1 MLRSIQRHVVLK
13 DTVMLKMPVYMEC
26 YSFLLI
32 KQMAKKTRKSRKSRR
47 RTRRRVPKK
56 GGANSYPIIPPD
68 AAIKVST
75 AGDNTDNTMGMM
87 PSKK

>member
-1 MLRSIQRHVVLK
+1 MIHICGAKSDK
-13 DTVMLKMPVYMEC
+13 AGLKMPVYTGWH
-26 YSFLLI
+26 SFLLI

-68 AAIKVST
+68 AAINVST
-75 AGDNTDNTMGMM
+75 AGENTDNTMGM
-87 PSKK
+87 K

>member
-1 MLRSIQRHVVLK
+1 
-13 DTVMLKMPVYMEC
+13 MPVYTGWH
-26 YSFLLI
+26 SFLLI

-68 AAIKVST
+68 AAIEVST
-75 AGDNTDNTMGMM
+75 AGDNTDNTMGM
-87 PSKK
+87 K

>member
-1 MLRSIQRHVVLK
+1 MIHICGAKSDK
-13 DTVMLKMPVYMEC
+13 AGLKMPVYTEW

-56 GGANSYPIIPPD
+56 GGANSYPIIPAD
-68 AAIKVST
+68 AAINVST
-75 AGDNTDNTMGMM
+75 AGENTDNTMGM
-87 PSKK
+87 K